1 MHQYQIRY
9 IAREGAIVTRHV
21 LAKSKVD
28 AKRVAED
35 EGCDDILSVKRVA
48 PVHFP
53 VLSFIAAI
61 AILVALAV
69 IYLVI

>member
-9 IAREGAIVTRHV
+9 IEREGAVETRHV
-21 LAKSKVD
+21 LAKNRAD
-28 AKRVAED
+28 AKRVAEE
-35 EGCDDILSVKRVA
+35 EGCEDILSVKRVA

-53 VLSFIAAI
+53 VLSLIAAI

-69 IYLVI
+69 IYRLI

>member
-9 IAREGAIVTRHV
+9 IEREGAIVTRHV
-21 LAKSKVD
+21 LARNGAD
-28 AKRVAED
+28 AKRVAEK
-35 EGCDDILSVKRVA
+35 EGCEDILSVKRVA

-53 VLSFIAAI
+53 VLSLVAAI

-69 IYLVI
+69 IYRFI